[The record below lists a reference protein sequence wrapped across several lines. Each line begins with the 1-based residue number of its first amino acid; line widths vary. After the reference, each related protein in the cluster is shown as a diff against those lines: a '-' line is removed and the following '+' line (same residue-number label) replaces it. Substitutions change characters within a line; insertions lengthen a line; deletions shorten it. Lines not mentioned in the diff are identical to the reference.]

1 MRPTPLVRRSL
12 LLGFALQATHV
23 AQLGPAPSGVA
34 PCELDARR
42 VMYADPRELLPA
54 PVPANT
60 CAVGDLDGDGDPD
73 VLLAVGMPWMGQT
86 LALWRNREGR
96 LRTDGTLPFVTGT
109 DVDSPQLVDLDGDGD
124 LDATYGLQTLIN
136 DGAGH
141 FELRPVPLPVPRG
154 PRVAPSAPA
163 SGTPGLFWTPL
174 DLDVDGDLDQL
185 GLRAR
190 WDGLG
195 LGSVAYFRNELLLDD
210 GQGHLLR
217 ANLVTDELP
226 LLDYCM
232 TATLGDLEGDGDL
245 DALRFDFQGR
255 LHVSEGDGRGRFAA
269 PRASASR
276 LLGHVPQRV
285 VAGDLDGDGDLDL
298 IAQGRDSDGRSF
310 ELLRQLA
317 GEFWTESLPTYG
329 EAFELSDVDGDGDLD
344 CLVANE
350 RADWREELLRND
362 GSGHFALDPSF
373 PDLRTD
379 ARDAHLADLEG
390 DGDLDAWFAATP
402 PRLLRNDGTSWS
414 DLSTRIPAAIALSL
428 APGDLDGDGDVDLA
442 LADGTRARILRN
454 DGAAGFVPGPDLRP
468 GDTRQVALL
477 DADLDGDLDLFA
489 SSGSG
494 PSTAFENVGNRFVA
508 ADWDVPMPVREVALG
523 DVDDD
528 GDLDSLQKDG
538 LRFAFARELAW
549 RTPAKLGRTLE
560 LELHGSPWTP
570 WVLFAARASLARDV
584 STPFGPW
591 RLDPASTSRAASGS
605 FCASGSALATFDV
618 PLDPALLGQALF
630 WQAAVGMPARLTN
643 LETTRLFGY

>member
-1 MRPTPLVRRSL
+1 MHPTPLVRRSL

-60 CAVGDLDGDGDPD
+60 CAVGDVDGDGDPD

-96 LRTDGTLPFVTGT
+96 LRTDGTFPVVTGT
-109 DVDSPQLVDLDGDGD
+109 DVDSPQLVDLDGDGN

-136 DGAGH
+136 DGTGH
-141 FELRPVPLPVPRG
+141 FELQPLPVPRG
-154 PRVAPSAPA
+154 PRVAPTAPA
-163 SGTPGLFWTPL
+163 SGTPGLSWTPL
-174 DLDVDGDLDQL
+174 DLDLDGDLDQL

-190 WDGLG
+190 WDGLV

-210 GQGHLLR
+210 GQGRLLR

-226 LLDYCM
+226 ILDYCM
-232 TATLGDLEGDGDL
+232 AATLGDLEGDGDL
-245 DALRFDFQGR
+245 DAFRFDFQG
-255 LHVSEGDGRGRFAA
+255 LIYVSEGDGRGRFEA
-269 PRASASR
+269 PRVAAIR
-276 LLGHVPQRV
+276 LLGHLPQHV

-298 IAQGRDSDGRSF
+298 VAQGRDSDGRSF
-310 ELLRQLA
+310 EVLCQIA

-329 EAFELSDVDGDGDLD
+329 EAFELGDVDGDGDLD
-344 CLVANE
+344 CLVGNE

-362 GSGHFALDPSF
+362 GDGHFVIDMGF

-379 ARDAHLADLEG
+379 ARDVHLADLEG

-414 DLSTRIPAAIALSL
+414 DLSARIPVPSALSL
-428 APGDLDGDGDVDLA
+428 APGDLDGDGDLDLA

-454 DGAAGFVPGPDLRP
+454 DGAAGFVPGPDLPP
-468 GDTRQVALL
+468 GDTSQVGLV

-494 PSTAFENVGNRFVA
+494 PSTAFENLGNGRFVA

-523 DVDDD
+523 DVDGD
-528 GDLDSLQKDG
+528 GDLDSLERDG

-570 WVLFAARASLARDV
+570 WVLFAARAPLARDV

-605 FCASGSALATFDV
+605 FCASGLALATFDV

-643 LETTRLFGY
+643 LETTRLFGF